1 MDYYAYRNEYPDD
14 DLINVVMDKNTMSC
28 LVSRKKEN
36 PNQIVVTRGYASNK
50 GGMTSSWVYTYE
62 ADRITLT
69 RESIMQSNDAYN
81 SIFYTNKN
89 KLYRWYNWNASPVL
103 PETPVISLDENCEI
117 TCFSFTPDSKRLY
130 LGIYNSRLPDLKGSV
145 YVYDADALDPETN
158 QLKLIKKYEGIADK
172 PIKVFWKNNRK

>member
-1 MDYYAYRNEYPDD
+1 
-14 DLINVVMDKNTMSC
+14 MSC

-81 SIFYTNKN
+81 SIFIRIKINYIVGIIGMHL
-89 KLYRWYNWNASPVL
+89 LYCL
-103 PETPVISLDENCEI
+103 
-117 TCFSFTPDSKRLY
+117 KR
-130 LGIYNSRLPDLKGSV
+130 R
-145 YVYDADALDPETN
+145 
-158 QLKLIKKYEGIADK
+158 
-172 PIKVFWKNNRK
+172 